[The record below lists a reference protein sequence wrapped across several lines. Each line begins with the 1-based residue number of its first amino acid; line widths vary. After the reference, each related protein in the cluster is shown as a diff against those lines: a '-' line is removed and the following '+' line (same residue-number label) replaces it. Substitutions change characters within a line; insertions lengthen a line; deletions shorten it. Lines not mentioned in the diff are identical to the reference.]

1 MGIRVKLDKE
11 AFLPERAH
19 YEDAGWDI
27 RTPYDFEIEAG
38 GSATIDTGVHVEI
51 PYSYVGMLKSK
62 SGLNVKC
69 GITSEGVIDCGYTG
83 AVIAKLY
90 NHGDKAVAFKRGDK
104 ITQLVV
110 VPINTDS
117 IEEVS
122 EISGG
127 RRGNAG
133 FGSTGR

>member
-27 RTPYDFEIEAG
+27 KTPYDFEIEAG
-38 GSATIDTGVHVEI
+38 GSAIIDTGIHVEI
-51 PYSYVGMLKSK
+51 PYSYVGLLKSK
-62 SGLNVKC
+62 SGLNVKY

-90 NHGDKAVAFKRGDK
+90 NHGDKAVAFERGDK

-110 VPINTDS
+110 VPINTDT

>member
-83 AVIAKLY
+83 AVFAKLY
-90 NHGDKAVAFKRGDK
+90 NHGNKAVVFKRGDK

-110 VPINTDS
+110 VPINTDT

>member
-1 MGIRVKLDKE
+1 MGIRVKLDKD

-27 RTPYDFEIEAG
+27 KTPYDFEIEAG
-38 GSATIDTGVHVEI
+38 GSAIIDTGIHVEI
-51 PYSYVGMLKSK
+51 PYSYVGLLKSK
-62 SGLNVKC
+62 SGLNVKY

-110 VPINTDS
+110 VPINTDT